1 MKLKDLIETSG
12 LKLGYVAKEMGL
24 SYGSL
29 DKKLS
34 GKIEFKTTEI
44 AILKSLLNLSDK
56 DVIIIFFNPE
66 SEYNSLKNKGVRG
79 WKKKQKVSGEDS
91 NL

>member
-1 MKLKDLIETSG
+1 MIYLKLKDLIETSG

-66 SEYNSLKNKGVRG
+66 SEYNSLKK
-79 WKKKQKVSGEDS
+79 
-91 NL
+91 

>member
-24 SYGSL
+24 SYGLL

-44 AILKSLLNLSDK
+44 AILKSLLNLSGENTFGST
-56 DVIIIFFNPE
+56 IE
-66 SEYNSLKNKGVRG
+66 RKNNV
-79 WKKKQKVSGEDS
+79 
-91 NL
+91 

>member
-24 SYGSL
+24 SYGLL

-44 AILKSLLNLSDK
+44 AILKSLLNLSGENTFGSTIERKNNVWKSYDSYVK
-56 DVIIIFFNPE
+56 YHSIIHYIV
-66 SEYNSLKNKGVRG
+66 L
-79 WKKKQKVSGEDS
+79 
-91 NL
+91 L

>member
-1 MKLKDLIETSG
+1 MIYLKLKDLIETSG

-24 SYGSL
+24 SYGLL

-44 AILKSLLNLSDK
+44 AILKSLLNLSGENTFGST
-56 DVIIIFFNPE
+56 IE
-66 SEYNSLKNKGVRG
+66 RKNNV
-79 WKKKQKVSGEDS
+79 
-91 NL
+91 